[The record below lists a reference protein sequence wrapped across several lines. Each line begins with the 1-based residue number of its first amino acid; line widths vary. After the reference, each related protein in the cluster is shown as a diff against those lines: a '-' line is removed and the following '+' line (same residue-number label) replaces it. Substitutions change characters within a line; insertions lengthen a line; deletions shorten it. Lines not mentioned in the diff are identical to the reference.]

1 MYAHYTYIGVYIVYT
16 VYRFSS
22 FHAYKAVSLLVYF
35 VFPDKCAILSTKFFL
50 FSHSHL
56 FCILFFVYFS
66 LIFELLKR

>member
-35 VFPDKCAILSTKFFL
+35 VFPDKCAYSQLNSFFFL
-50 FSHSHL
+50 ILINSVFCFS
-56 FCILFFVYFS
+56 CIS
-66 LIFELLKR
+66 L